1 MATIRL
7 STFNEL
13 TKAILSMNVQKYFN
27 INMSN
32 LTITCKLNNKQI
44 MFYGCDQ
51 IEKVKSITPKDGVL
65 TDIFIEEATEVDYN
79 SYKQLRKRLRGRSD
93 VPKRVTLAFN
103 PIMKTHWIYE
113 EMFAKVWRDDE
124 TKYEN
129 EHMLIVKTTYKDNMF
144 LEKDDIAELE
154 NETDPFYFNVYSCGN
169 WGVLGSV
176 IFKNWEVRDCS
187 DIKKIADKRYYGIDW
202 GFANDPTAWVEL
214 YYNSSKKELYIL
226 DEIYMTHLTNDELAR
241 MLIEDKQVGKST
253 IIADSSNPDRIY
265 ELCRKGLVCVPA
277 VKGKGSIEYG
287 IDWLLRQK
295 IIIDVSCQNA
305 KNEFQSYKW
314 REDKFGNVLREPVD
328 KDNHCLT
335 GNTIVNT
342 PNGDIAIKD
351 LVGTTGKVYCY
362 DESNGCRTISDYY
375 DCRKTQ
381 TNADI
386 YEIELE
392 DGKTIKATKEHPVL
406 TQRGWVRVGDL
417 NSDDEI
423 LDISL

>member
-13 TKAILSMNVQKYFN
+13 TKAILAMNVQNYFN

-65 TDIFIEEATEVDYN
+65 TDIFIEEATEIDYN

-93 VPKRVTLAFN
+93 VPKRVTMAFN
-103 PIMKTHWIYE
+103 PILKTHWIYE

-124 TKYEN
+124 TRYEDEN
-129 EHMLIVKTTYKDNMF
+129 MLIVKTTYKDNMF
-144 LEKDDIAELE
+144 LEADDIAELE
-154 NETDPFYFNVYSCGN
+154 NETDPFYFNVYSLGN

-187 DIKKIADKRYYGIDW
+187 EIKKIADKRYYGIDF
-202 GFANDPTAWVEL
+202 GFSQDPTAWVEV
-214 YYNSSKKELYIL
+214 YYDSSKKELYIL

-253 IIADSSNPDRIY
+253 IICDSANPDRIY

-277 VKGKGSIEYG
+277 VKGKGSIEFG

-295 IIIDVSCQNA
+295 IIIDVSCQNT

-314 REDKFGNVLREPVD
+314 REDKFGNALREPVD
-328 KDNHCLT
+328 KDNH
-335 GNTIVNT
+335 
-342 PNGDIAIKD
+342 AIDSIRYSVSDLSKD
-351 LVGTTGKVYCY
+351 LRITAGK
-362 DESNGCRTISDYY
+362 RF
-375 DCRKTQ
+375 
-381 TNADI
+381 
-386 YEIELE
+386 
-392 DGKTIKATKEHPVL
+392 
-406 TQRGWVRVGDL
+406 
-417 NSDDEI
+417 
-423 LDISL
+423 

>member
-13 TKAILSMNVQKYFN
+13 TKAILAMNVQNYFN

-93 VPKRVTLAFN
+93 VPKRVTMAFN

-113 EMFAKVWRDDE
+113 EFFEKVWRDDE
-124 TKYEN
+124 TRYEDDK
-129 EHMLIVKTTYKDNMF
+129 MLILKTTYKDNIF
-144 LEKDDIAELE
+144 LEDDDIRELE
-154 NETDPFYFNVYSCGN
+154 DESDPYFYDVYSCGN
-169 WGVLGSV
+169 WGVLGNV
-176 IFKNWEVRDCS
+176 VFKNWEVRDCS
-187 DIKKIADKRYYGIDW
+187 SIKGMADKRYYGLDF
-202 GFANDPTAWVEL
+202 GFSNDATAWIEM
-214 YYNSSKKELYIL
+214 YYDSSKKELYIL

-241 MLIEDKQVGKST
+241 MLIEDKEVGHST
-253 IIADSSNPDRIY
+253 IIADCANPDRIY

-277 VKGKGSIEYG
+277 VKGKGSIEFG

-295 IIIDVSCQNA
+295 IIIDVSCQNT

-314 REDKFGNVLREPVD
+314 REDKFGNPLREPVD
-328 KDNHCLT
+328 ENNHA
-335 GNTIVNT
+335 V
-342 PNGDIAIKD
+342 DAIRYGCND
-351 LVGTTGKVYCY
+351 LSR
-362 DESNGCRTISDYY
+362 DLR
-375 DCRKTQ
+375 
-381 TNADI
+381 
-386 YEIELE
+386 
-392 DGKTIKATKEHPVL
+392 IKAGK
-406 TQRGWVRVGDL
+406 RF
-417 NSDDEI
+417 
-423 LDISL
+423 